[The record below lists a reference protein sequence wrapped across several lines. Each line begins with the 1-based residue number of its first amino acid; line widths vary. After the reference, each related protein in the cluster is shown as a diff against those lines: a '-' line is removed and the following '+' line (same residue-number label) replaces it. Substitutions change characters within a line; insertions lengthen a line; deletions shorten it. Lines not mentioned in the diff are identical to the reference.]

1 MTPPRPKRIYG
12 GQSHEDR
19 VAERRRAFID
29 AAIEVIGRQGYR
41 AATVRAICAEAELT
55 DRYFYESFD
64 DTEALLRAA
73 YVELSNRL
81 KEAVSAALAKA
92 GRSLEA
98 RTDAGLDAFLDF
110 MRDPRAA
117 RIMLMEILGVSGAV
131 TALYLQSSQ
140 EFAELLLGA
149 TEDLV
154 PGMAADR
161 EERRTLG
168 AALVGALV
176 YAAGGWALSGYAR
189 PASAVKRT
197 CKRVLIGAAKEYL
210 IGDGHPLKRPA

>member
-1 MTPPRPKRIYG
+1 MSPARPKRIYG

-19 VAERRRAFID
+19 VTDRRRAFID
-29 AAIEVIGRQGYR
+29 AAIEVIGTQGYR

-73 YVELSNRL
+73 YIELSNRL

-92 GRSLEA
+92 GASLEA

-117 RIMLMEILGVSGAV
+117 RIMLMEVLGVSDAV

-140 EFAELLLGA
+140 EFAELLLGTA
-149 TEDLV
+149 EAV
-154 PGMAADR
+154 MPGMAAADR
-161 EERRTLG
+161 EERRMLG

-176 YAAGGWALSGYAR
+176 YTAGAWALSGYAR
-189 PASAVKRT
+189 PAAAVKRT
-197 CKRVLIGAAKEYL
+197 CKRVLIGAARQYPT
-210 IGDGHPLKRPA
+210 GTDP